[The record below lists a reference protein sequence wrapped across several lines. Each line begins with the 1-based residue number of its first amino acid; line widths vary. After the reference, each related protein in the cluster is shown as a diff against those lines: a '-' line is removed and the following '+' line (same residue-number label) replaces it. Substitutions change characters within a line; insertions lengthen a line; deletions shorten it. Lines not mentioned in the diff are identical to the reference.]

1 MLSTTSFSPHND
13 VLNATP
19 ETSAEK
25 AALVEELKRRGRVS
39 VTTQRYPDAKDL
51 YGKAIEVLSSTETNG
66 ISTDNDLAILH
77 SNRALCFLQMNRA
90 KDSYDDATSATC
102 FDSTYV
108 KGFWRLGQASMA
120 LKNTQEAIDAYK
132 TALML
137 DPTSKPLMKEFTKA
151 EKQLIKDKDEAD
163 RLEKEQEENANSL
176 PPPIVKKAVKNDVS
190 SSTSTITSTS
200 NTSKATSSANKSELA
215 DAKGEFS
222 KSDHVKGY
230 KIVNGR
236 KTSFFHHEMTEE
248 EKKLIGDITPK
259 RLEPTQ
265 VPAASITHDKDVS
278 VWNKAGTWEEKDVTD
293 WALGS
298 VKGKVLE
305 ASYKL
310 PEGSPDPNASVKVID
325 VSQLISSKKAGGSAH
340 ASVAKVRG
348 KKKYIFEFTVCVHWE
363 MTLGSGDKCKGKLTF
378 YDVDGTHEIGEGYD
392 VSEYSV
398 EDGAHADT
406 RHLLERFV
414 RNGGLRNE
422 VEKKLDDW
430 IGLFQ
435 ETY

>member
-176 PPPIVKKAVKNDVS
+176 PPPVVKKAVKNDVS
-190 SSTSTITSTS
+190 SSASTSTSTS
-200 NTSKATSSANKSELA
+200 NTSKATSSANKSEL
-215 DAKGEFS
+215 
-222 KSDHVKGY
+222 
-230 KIVNGR
+230 
-236 KTSFFHHEMTEE
+236 T
-248 EKKLIGDITPK
+248 
-259 RLEPTQ
+259 
-265 VPAASITHDKDVS
+265 
-278 VWNKAGTWEEKDVTD
+278 
-293 WALGS
+293 
-298 VKGKVLE
+298 
-305 ASYKL
+305 
-310 PEGSPDPNASVKVID
+310 
-325 VSQLISSKKAGGSAH
+325 
-340 ASVAKVRG
+340 
-348 KKKYIFEFTVCVHWE
+348 C
-363 MTLGSGDKCKGKLTF
+363 
-378 YDVDGTHEIGEGYD
+378 
-392 VSEYSV
+392 
-398 EDGAHADT
+398 
-406 RHLLERFV
+406 ER
-414 RNGGLRNE
+414 
-422 VEKKLDDW
+422 
-430 IGLFQ
+430 
-435 ETY
+435 